1 MSLQSLD
8 RMLEV
13 SGPKGLG
20 TGGHMCHPTPT
31 PTMADITSQLLHSS
45 ARSQTELRILLAE
58 SKQDTSNRSALARET
73 KSVC

>member
-1 MSLQSLD
+1 
-8 RMLEV
+8 
-13 SGPKGLG
+13 
-20 TGGHMCHPTPT
+20 MCHPTPT